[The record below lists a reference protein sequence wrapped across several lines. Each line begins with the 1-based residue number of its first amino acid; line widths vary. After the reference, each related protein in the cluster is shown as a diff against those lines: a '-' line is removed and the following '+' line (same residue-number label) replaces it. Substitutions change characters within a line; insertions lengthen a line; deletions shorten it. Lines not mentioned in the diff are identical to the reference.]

1 MIERVIYQ
9 CEHCYKRKLMNK
21 SAMKKHEKEC
31 WYNPE
36 NKTCV
41 TCKYGEQFLNYGVY
55 TNECN
60 HPNRIKEF
68 EGSEPKLNC
77 LMWEEWE
84 EQEDNYE

>member
-41 TCKYGEQFLNYGVY
+41 TCKYVEIYPKLRGYYNV
-55 TNECN
+55 CN
-60 HPNRIKEF
+60 HPSRTIRTEESK
-68 EGSEPKLNC
+68 PRVNC
-77 LMWEEWE
+77 LMWEE
-84 EQEDNYE
+84 